1 VTDLDLDRPVT
12 GLDQA
17 APLGGRFL
25 RAAQP
30 DGEVRQ
36 DRTRGAAE
44 ERSQRH
50 AGRPRQ
56 EVVHSHVQGGPSGG
70 VAADASVHGPVQ
82 VLDGP
87 GIQALDG
94 GPQELTDGRLAALNG
109 LSGQEGLGDRLSDTR
124 QSVAGVDADHQG
136 PAHVRNH
143 GRGTERLVAAQ
154 SCAQDLNPEELHGDL
169 RRALKGSRG
178 SRFFPARAP
187 PAREAGRSSQPACE
201 RALPPHARTCVL
213 SMRERAFPDG
223 IGIFFSCE
231 GGGACYTPPVPAAC
245 ARSQAEAG
253 PWPAEEISPLVLA
266 SSSPRRRDL
275 LQQVG
280 LVFQVMVPDA
290 SAEVGIRAGRNL
302 GQTLSHVEA
311 AARAKALSVAQRLPG
326 GTLVIGADT
335 VVLLGR
341 RLLGKPRNPG
351 EAISMLRALSGR
363 VHRVVTAVAVLRAGQ
378 GPGQVAHEQTR
389 VRFRALND
397 EEIAGYVSSGEPLDK
412 AGAYGIQGLG
422 ALLVERVEGCYFNV
436 VGMPLTL
443 LHGMLRSFGW
453 DLLGPR
459 GD

>member
-1 VTDLDLDRPVT
+1 
-12 GLDQA
+12 
-17 APLGGRFL
+17 
-25 RAAQP
+25 
-30 DGEVRQ
+30 
-36 DRTRGAAE
+36 
-44 ERSQRH
+44 
-50 AGRPRQ
+50 
-56 EVVHSHVQGGPSGG
+56 
-70 VAADASVHGPVQ
+70 
-82 VLDGP
+82 
-87 GIQALDG
+87 
-94 GPQELTDGRLAALNG
+94 
-109 LSGQEGLGDRLSDTR
+109 
-124 QSVAGVDADHQG
+124 
-136 PAHVRNH
+136 
-143 GRGTERLVAAQ
+143 
-154 SCAQDLNPEELHGDL
+154 
-169 RRALKGSRG
+169 
-178 SRFFPARAP
+178 
-187 PAREAGRSSQPACE
+187 
-201 RALPPHARTCVL
+201 
-213 SMRERAFPDG
+213 
-223 IGIFFSCE
+223 
-231 GGGACYTPPVPAAC
+231 
-245 ARSQAEAG
+245 
-253 PWPAEEISPLVLA
+253 
-266 SSSPRRRDL
+266 
-275 LQQVG
+275 VG

-378 GPGQVAHEQTR
+378 GPGQVAHDQTR
-389 VRFRALND
+389 VRFLALND

-459 GD
+459 RDELGLRQAGPDQERGRSSW